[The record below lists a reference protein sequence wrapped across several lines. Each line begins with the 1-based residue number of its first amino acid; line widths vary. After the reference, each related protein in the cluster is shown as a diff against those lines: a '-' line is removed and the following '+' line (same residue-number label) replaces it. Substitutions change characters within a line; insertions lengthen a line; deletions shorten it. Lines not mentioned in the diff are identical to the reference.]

1 VSSRRRNATR
11 RWLHATLALAACA
24 IAASAVA
31 IEVNRLLPWTGG
43 ATPPLALDGL
53 DGKRVTLDAFRGRTV
68 IVNFWATW
76 CVPCREEM
84 PSLAALARR
93 APDTLVVLAIDVGES
108 RARVDRFLERYPV
121 DLPILLDTR
130 GDAAQAWQVG
140 VYPSSYV
147 IGPDGRIR
155 QYIAGALDWSDAA
168 IVRQL
173 QPPLVTTTR

>member
-1 VSSRRRNATR
+1 MAFNRRS
-11 RWLHATLALAACA
+11 AAA
-24 IAASAVA
+24 SLIIAAALFL
-31 IEVNRLLPWTGG
+31 ITGSTD
-43 ATPPLALDGL
+43 AQIPLASSIKTVDITGL
-53 DGKRVTLDAFRGRTV
+53 KHLLRPTGRPLL
-68 IVNFWATW
+68 VNFWATW

-93 APDTLVVLAIDVGES
+93 APDQLVVLAIDVGES
-108 RARVDRFLERYPV
+108 RARVGRFLERYPV

-130 GDAAQAWQVG
+130 GDAAQAWRVG

-155 QYIAGALDWSDAA
+155 RYIAGALDWNDAA